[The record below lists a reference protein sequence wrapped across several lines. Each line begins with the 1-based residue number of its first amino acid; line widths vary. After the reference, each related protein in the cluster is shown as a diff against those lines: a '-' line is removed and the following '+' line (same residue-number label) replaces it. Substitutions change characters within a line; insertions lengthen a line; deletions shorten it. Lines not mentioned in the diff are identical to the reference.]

1 MKRLDE
7 RGNVIFP
14 ACFVLAMT
22 VVLLCLMLWMSSQ
35 ITMMNVR
42 NEIKNE
48 LANVSIR
55 ISEDTYAAMS
65 EGSLASYYAV
75 LSSDRVY
82 QNELKQIVVNGI
94 KSTMDMENDNYKVSD
109 ISLDFIKHDDSIEY
123 VLTCNIEYYLSFLG
137 DSRTIKT
144 EDVRLTARHNI
155 KSY

>member
-1 MKRLDE
+1 M
-7 RGNVIFP
+7 
-14 ACFVLAMT
+14 
-22 VVLLCLMLWMSSQ
+22 
-35 ITMMNVR
+35 
-42 NEIKNE
+42 
-48 LANVSIR
+48 SIR

-75 LSSDRVY
+75 LSGDRVY

-109 ISLDFIKHDDSIEY
+109 ISLDFIRHDDSIEY

>member
-1 MKRLDE
+1 
-7 RGNVIFP
+7 
-14 ACFVLAMT
+14 
-22 VVLLCLMLWMSSQ
+22 MLWMSSQ

-65 EGSLASYYAV
+65 EGSLASYYSLLAD
-75 LSSDRVY
+75 DRVY

-109 ISLDFIKHDDSIEY
+109 ISLDFIRHDDSIEY